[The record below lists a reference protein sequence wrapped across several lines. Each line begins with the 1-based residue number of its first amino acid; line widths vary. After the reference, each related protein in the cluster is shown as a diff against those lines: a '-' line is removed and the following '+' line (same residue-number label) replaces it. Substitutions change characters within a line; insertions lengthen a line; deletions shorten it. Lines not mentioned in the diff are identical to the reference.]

1 MAAVILIGLAAVFN
15 FIGAILSSKDL
26 DKLAY
31 AFFGAGLFFI
41 FLSIGMKL

>member
-1 MAAVILIGLAAVFN
+1 MTAVILIGLVAVFN
-15 FIGAILSSKDL
+15 IIGAILSNKGF

-31 AFFGAGLFFI
+31 AFFGIGLFFV